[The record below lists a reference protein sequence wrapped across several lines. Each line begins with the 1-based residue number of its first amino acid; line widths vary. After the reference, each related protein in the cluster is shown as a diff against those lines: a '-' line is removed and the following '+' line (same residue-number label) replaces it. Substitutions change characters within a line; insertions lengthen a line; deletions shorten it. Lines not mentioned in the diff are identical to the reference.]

1 MSLSANSGATVVFDV
16 PPADTG
22 SPRNATNNDVTTS
35 AATATRASTVRA
47 RTTGSYPV
55 PGLSGA
61 SRVGTPDIW
70 NMNQPT
76 FVCATVRLPNGF
88 GIAGSVMLVLPLNSI
103 VML

>member
-61 SRVGTPDIW
+61 SLGGTPGLGRRRTARITPSAIA
-70 NMNQPT
+70 MTTIPT
-76 FVCATVRLPNGF
+76 
-88 GIAGSVMLVLPLNSI
+88 IARNHGADQNAGD
-103 VML
+103 